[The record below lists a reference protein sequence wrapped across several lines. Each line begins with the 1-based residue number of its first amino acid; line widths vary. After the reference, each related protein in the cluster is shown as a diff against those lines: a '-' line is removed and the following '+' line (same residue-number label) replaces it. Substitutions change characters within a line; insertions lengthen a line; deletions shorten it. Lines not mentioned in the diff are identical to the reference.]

1 MKVRVTLTIPIDTDS
16 WQVSYGTAAE
26 DIREDVKD
34 YVDSIVHEHL
44 SSLGLL
50 EVVKSKPMPHP
61 ATRMVP

>member
-1 MKVRVTLTIPIDTDS
+1 MKVRVTLTIPIDADS
-16 WQVSYGTAAE
+16 WQASYGTAPE

-44 SSLGLL
+44 GSLGLL
-50 EVVKSKPMPHP
+50 EVVKSKPTPHP